1 LLISLV
7 ANSDWKKEYIKVK
20 KNIIG
25 IIFIIIVGLAIAT
38 FFFEQHPEFSTPK
51 IIQPIEVPDTQKDEP
66 QQPIPLQPIY
76 VDNSIGYSLQNNQLQ
91 ITYNKGKDWIVVPV
105 DKAQLFAGEYNGN
118 EQELIENSYILTQN
132 RATFLFSEGDHIKLI
147 YSLNQGETWEH
158 TIVREE
164 YLPLRFRKVDFIN
177 ESFGYVIISG
187 DRTMSQEWNAA
198 YLTHDGGKQWKETT
212 HSGVTRLIY
221 DGGFVDE
228 NTGFLSFGILNPVEP
243 DLLVTQDG
251 GNSWSAAAVII
262 PEKYHQIFVMAE
274 TPFKEEERLAVY
286 INQGYNG
293 DYEGGKVKGKFIS
306 NDNGKTWEF
315 SMEVPGE

>member
-1 LLISLV
+1 M
-7 ANSDWKKEYIKVK
+7 KVK
-20 KNIIG
+20 IYIIG
-25 IIFIIIVGLAIAT
+25 SIFIIIVGLAIAT
-38 FFFEQHPEFSTPK
+38 FFFEQHPEFSTPR

-147 YSLNQGETWEH
+147 YSLNHGENWEH
-158 TIVREE
+158 SVVREE
-164 YLPLRFRKVDFIN
+164 YLPLRFRKVDYIN

-187 DRTMSQEWNAA
+187 DRTMSQEWSTV
-198 YLTHDGGKQWKETT
+198 YLTNDGGKQWKETT